1 MQIKFSKG
9 VGMKRKINVGLLGLG
24 TVGSGVYKILQ
35 RRKGELSRLVD
46 ADLIVKKI
54 AIKDLAELKT
64 RALVKVDR
72 KMVTTN
78 AMEIIKDPEVDI
90 IVEVIGGVDP
100 ARRFILEAIKKGKQV
115 VTANKEVIA
124 NHGKEVLEAADAKGV
139 DFYFEA
145 SVGGGIPIIRPL
157 KESLSSN
164 RISEVMG
171 IVNATT
177 NFILTKMSEEG
188 MPFKEAL
195 REAQQ
200 HGYAERNPGQ
210 DIEGGDAAAKI
221 AILASIAFNARVQA
235 SKVYRE
241 GIAKITPEDILY
253 ADEMGYVIKLIA
265 LAREEKDGLDVRV
278 HPTMISKNHPL
289 AAVRDVYNGIFVVGD
304 SVGEVMFF
312 GQGAGSMPAA
322 SAVVGDI
329 IEVARNLQYGR
340 SGKIGCTCFEIKK
353 VKPIGDIITSYYLL
367 MGAVDRPGVLARIS
381 KAFGDS
387 EVSLASVIQKRLR
400 GRLAELVFITHPVRE
415 KNLRRALKG
424 IGQLNVVDKIYNVIR
439 VEGNP

>member
-1 MQIKFSKG
+1 
-9 VGMKRKINVGLLGLG
+9 MKKRINIGLLGLG

-35 RRKGELSRLVD
+35 RRKGELSRLVH
-46 ADLIVKKI
+46 ADLVVKKI

-72 KMVTTN
+72 KIVTTN
-78 AMEIIKDPEVDI
+78 AMEIIRDPEVDI
-90 IVEVIGGVDP
+90 VVEVIGGVDP
-100 ARRFILEAIKKGKQV
+100 ARRFVLEAIKRGKQV

-157 KESLSSN
+157 KESLSGN
-164 RISEVMG
+164 RISEVIG

-177 NFILTKMSEEG
+177 NFILTKMSEEA

-195 REAQQ
+195 HLAQQ
-200 HGYAERNPGQ
+200 HGYAERNPSQ
-210 DIEGGDAAAKI
+210 DIQGDDAAAKI

-235 SKVYRE
+235 RQVYRE
-241 GIAKITPEDILY
+241 GIAKITQEDILY
-253 ADEMGYVIKLIA
+253 AHEMGYAIKLIA

-278 HPTMISKNHPL
+278 HPAMIPKNHPL
-289 AAVRDVYNGIFVVGD
+289 AAVRGVYNAIFTVGD
-304 SVGEVMFF
+304 SAGETMFF

-329 IEVARNLQYGR
+329 IEVARNLQYER

-353 VKPIGDIITSYYLL
+353 VKPIDDIITSYYLL
-367 MGAVDRPGVLARIS
+367 MGAVDKPGVLAKIS

-400 GRLAELVFITHPVRE
+400 GRLAELVFVTHPVRE
-415 KNLRRALKG
+415 KNLRISLRR
-424 IGQLNVVDKIYNVIR
+424 IERLNVVEKIYNIVR
-439 VEGNP
+439 VESNAG

>member
-1 MQIKFSKG
+1 
-9 VGMKRKINVGLLGLG
+9 MKKKMNIGLLGLG

-35 RRKGELSRLVD
+35 RRKGELSRLVH
-46 ADLIVKKI
+46 ADLIVKRI
-54 AIKDLAELKT
+54 AIKDLSELKT

-72 KMVTTN
+72 KMVTTD
-78 AMEIIKDPEVDI
+78 AVEIIRDPEIDI
-90 IVEVIGGVDP
+90 IVEVIGGTEP
-100 ARRFILEAIKKGKQV
+100 ARRFILEAIKRGKQV

-157 KESLSSN
+157 KESLSGN

-177 NFILTKMSEEG
+177 NFILTKMSEEA

-195 REAQQ
+195 RQAQRS
-200 HGYAERNPGQ
+200 GYAERNPSQ
-210 DIEGGDAAAKI
+210 DIEGDDAAAKI

-235 SKVYRE
+235 PQVYRE

-253 ADEMGYVIKLIA
+253 ANEMGYAIKLIA

-278 HPTMISKNHPL
+278 HPAMISKKHPL
-289 AAVRDVYNGIFVVGD
+289 AAVRDVYNAIFVVGD
-304 SVGEVMFF
+304 SVGEAMFF

-340 SGKIGCTCFEIKK
+340 SGKIGCTCFEVKK
-353 VKPIGDIITSYYLL
+353 VKPIGDIVTSYYLL
-367 MGAVDRPGVLARIS
+367 MGGVDKPGVLAKIS

-400 GRLAELVFITHPVRE
+400 GRLAELVFVTHPVRE
-415 KNLRRALKG
+415 KNLRTSLRK
-424 IGQLNVVDKIYNVIR
+424 IERLNVVEKIYNVIR
-439 VEGNP
+439 VETSS